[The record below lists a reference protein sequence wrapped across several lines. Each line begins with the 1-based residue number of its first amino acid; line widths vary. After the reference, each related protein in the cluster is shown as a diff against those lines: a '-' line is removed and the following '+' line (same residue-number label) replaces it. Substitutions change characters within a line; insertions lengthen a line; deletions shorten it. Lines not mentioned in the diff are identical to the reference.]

1 MIAQPQGS
9 HRYTPTEYLDQEI
22 VSDLRHEYLNG
33 DIVPMTGGTPEHNQ
47 ILLNLAGAMNSR
59 LAEQPYRIFAAD
71 QRLWVPQA
79 KIYTYPDIMVVQGAL
94 AYQTGRRDTITNPM
108 LIVEVLSDSTSN
120 YDRGGKF
127 AAYRSIPSFVEY
139 ALVDQ
144 YSPHIE
150 HHVKTGPKQ
159 WLLQEHDGLDTTLS
173 LANLEFTI
181 LLLDLYNKVQ
191 FEPDAPESTTNS
203 EP

>member
-94 AYQTGRRDTITNPM
+94 AYQTGRRDMITNPM
-108 LIVEVLSDSTSN
+108 MIVEVLSDSTSN

-159 WLLQEHDGLDTTLS
+159 WLLQEYDGLDTTLS

-181 LLLDLYNKVQ
+181 LLRDLYNKVQ